1 MMHNPEK
8 VILSNMCMIYQK
20 DQVLVQDRLNPSWP
34 GLAFPG
40 GHVEEG
46 ESIVDSTI
54 REIKEETGLDIT
66 NLKICG
72 IKQWFSEG
80 IRYICFL
87 FKTNQFQ
94 GNLISTTEG
103 ENFWIKRQD
112 LMNYKLATNFI
123 DMIQV
128 FENDNLSEQ
137 FRTYVHG
144 EKVSIL
150 K

>member
-1 MMHNPEK
+1 MHNPEK
-8 VILSNMCMIYQK
+8 VILSNMCMIYYG
-20 DQVLVQDRLNPSWP
+20 DQILVQDRVNPGWP

-40 GHVEEG
+40 GHVEQG

-54 REIKEETGLDIT
+54 REVKEETGLDIT

-72 IKQWFSEG
+72 VKQWFLDD

-87 FKTNQFQ
+87 FKTNQFK
-94 GNLISTTEG
+94 GKLISTREG
-103 ENFWIKRQD
+103 ENFWINRKD
-112 LMNYKLATNFI
+112 LFNYTLASNFV

-128 FENDNLSEQ
+128 FENDDLSEQ
-137 FRTYVHG
+137 FRTFVNG

>member
-1 MMHNPEK
+1 MHNPEK
-8 VILSNMCMIYQK
+8 VILSNMCMIYQNDK
-20 DQVLVQDRLNPSWP
+20 VLVQNRMNPSWP

-40 GHVEEG
+40 GHVELG

-72 IKQWFSEG
+72 IKQWFLDD

-87 FKTNQFQ
+87 FKTNQFK
-94 GNLISTTEG
+94 GNLISTREG
-103 ENFWIKRQD
+103 ENFWIDRKN
-112 LMNYKLATNFI
+112 LFNYKLASNFV
-123 DMIQV
+123 DMIKV
-128 FENDNLSEQ
+128 FENEDLSEQ
-137 FRTYVHG
+137 FRTYVNG